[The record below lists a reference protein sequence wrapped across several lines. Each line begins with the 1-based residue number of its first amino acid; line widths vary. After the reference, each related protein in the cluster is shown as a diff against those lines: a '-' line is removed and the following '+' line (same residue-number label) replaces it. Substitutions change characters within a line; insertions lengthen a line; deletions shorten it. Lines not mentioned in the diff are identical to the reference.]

1 MCQVINKVQ
10 TRLLELDQEHY
21 GFILYFFD
29 FKGIHTEVTEKFCWA
44 EFLKSSGTVTAS
56 VCFDFSC

>member
-10 TRLLELDQEHY
+10 TRHY
-21 GFILYFFD
+21 GFILYFFY